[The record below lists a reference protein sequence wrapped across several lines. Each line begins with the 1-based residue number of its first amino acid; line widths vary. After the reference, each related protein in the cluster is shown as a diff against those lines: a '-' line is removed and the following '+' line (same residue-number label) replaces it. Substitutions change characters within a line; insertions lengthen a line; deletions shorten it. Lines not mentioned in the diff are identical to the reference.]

1 VRDLVAAHRALWRA
15 RARLRR
21 EPVGTLTMRDIAP
34 AAPVSG
40 DPRRAAALA
49 DAVVTAATHGLFRPL
64 CLAQSLA
71 LQDLLTRHG
80 IAGSEIRVGVR
91 HRDGRLAAHAWVRW
105 GEQVLGDDPDH
116 VATFTEVDDIRVL
129 SAQ

>member
-1 VRDLVAAHRALWRA
+1 MRDLVAAHFALWRA

-21 EPVGTLTMRDIAP
+21 EPIGTLTMRDIAA

-40 DPRRAAALA
+40 DPLRAESLAAAIEA
-49 DAVVTAATHGLFRPL
+49 AATYGLFRPR
-64 CLAQSLA
+64 CLARALA

-80 IAGSEIRVGVR
+80 ITGSEIRVGVR
-91 HRDGRLAAHAWVRW
+91 RRNGGFAAHAWVRW
-105 GEQVLGDDPDH
+105 GGRLLGDDPAH

-129 SAQ
+129 AGQ